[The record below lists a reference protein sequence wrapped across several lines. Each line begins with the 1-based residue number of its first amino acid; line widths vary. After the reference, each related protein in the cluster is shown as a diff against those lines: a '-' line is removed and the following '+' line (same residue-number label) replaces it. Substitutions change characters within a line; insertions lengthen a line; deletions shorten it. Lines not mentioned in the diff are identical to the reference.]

1 MKHDSEKDKI
11 NHNKKNDIISFLQI
25 FEKIINNY
33 IFNYKYTF
41 FDTLLNE
48 WYNINKEL
56 ITDKISELENINSI
70 YFYNCHKYLIYT
82 IINIAKKY
90 KTKIVYNFLYFYHS
104 KLIKEKLIIIRK
116 KIFSE
121 LKTKIIEHH
130 FIKDLFL
137 YNLTN
142 NNISVLQK
150 ENYIKIICTNLNG
163 NKDDKIA
170 NKMNLIKSVH
180 KWKLYSNKLINNE
193 NVINFYLDKLKLF
206 RCNAFMHIYKR
217 KLKNLYN
224 IIINKIINGK
234 DIYFIKMKRIK
245 NNNVYILLNIKF
257 NRFLLNS
264 KSFFFNKITSFC
276 FINIKMIFFF
286 KIISHF
292 INSLIKRYKIIFMNN
307 LKIIANKNNN
317 NHILFLQII
326 SYIIFI
332 KNYKLKYFSFY
343 TIKNK
348 HNNKFIN
355 KLKTNEKSKEK
366 SKKSYNHAEQS
377 KNNYTLLIKI
387 FNIYYKYK
395 NFKNWKIKQSLKIYF
410 NKWKFNIKFYQYKK
424 YFHYN
429 NILKKKYINNNN
441 SNIIM
446 KNKLKTI
453 CEKNKKKKI
462 NNNIKEKINNNQN
475 NKNKKLKLS
484 EDIIKIIK
492 NNKINNKYDSLKLTY
507 LKNLENLKYKNESII
522 ANIQAQINKL
532 INEIEEL

>member
-90 KTKIVYNFLYFYHS
+90 KTKIVYNFLHFYHS

-137 YNLTN
+137 YNLSN

-217 KLKNLYN
+217 KLKHLYN
-224 IIINKIINGK
+224 IIINI
-234 DIYFIKMKRIK
+234 
-245 NNNVYILLNIKF
+245 YILLNIKF

-276 FINIKMIFFF
+276 FINIKKIFFF
-286 KIISHF
+286 KIISYF
-292 INSLIKRYKIIFMNN
+292 INSLMKIYKIIFMNN
-307 LKIIANKNNN
+307 LKIIANKNNH
-317 NHILFLQII
+317 NHILFLKII
-326 SYIIFI
+326 SNIIFI
-332 KNYKLKYFSFY
+332 NNYKLKYFSFY

-348 HNNKFIN
+348 QYNRFRN

-366 SKKSYNHAEQS
+366 SKKSYNHTELS

-395 NFKNWKIKQSLKIYF
+395 
-410 NKWKFNIKFYQYKK
+410 
-424 YFHYN
+424 
-429 NILKKKYINNNN
+429 ILF
-441 SNIIM
+441 
-446 KNKLKTI
+446 
-453 CEKNKKKKI
+453 
-462 NNNIKEKINNNQN
+462 
-475 NKNKKLKLS
+475 
-484 EDIIKIIK
+484 
-492 NNKINNKYDSLKLTY
+492 
-507 LKNLENLKYKNESII
+507 
-522 ANIQAQINKL
+522 
-532 INEIEEL
+532 

>member
-1 MKHDSEKDKI
+1 MKHDSEKNKI

-56 ITDKISELENINSI
+56 ITDKINELENINSI

-116 KIFSE
+116 KIFTE

-137 YNLTN
+137 YNLSN

-193 NVINFYLDKLKLF
+193 NVINFYLE
-206 RCNAFMHIYKR
+206 
-217 KLKNLYN
+217 
-224 IIINKIINGK
+224 K

-286 KIISHF
+286 KIISYF
-292 INSLIKRYKIIFMNN
+292 INSLIKRYKIFFMNN

-326 SYIIFI
+326 SYIIFL

-366 SKKSYNHAEQS
+366 SKKSYNHTELS

-395 NFKNWKIKQSLKIYF
+395 NFKNWKIKQSLKIHF
-410 NKWKFNIKFYQYKK
+410 NKWKFNIKFYHYKK
-424 YFHYN
+424 YIHYN
-429 NILKKKYINNNN
+429 NILKKKFINYNN
-441 SNIIM
+441 SNIIT
-446 KNKLKTI
+446 KNKLKAI

-492 NNKINNKYDSLKLTY
+492 NNKINNKSDGLKLTY
-507 LKNLENLKYKNESII
+507 LKNLENLKNKNESII